1 MQAAPSTIKK
11 RNRVEGSGMAKKYSS
26 LILMTLPGVLYLFIN
41 NYLPMLGTFIAF
53 KNINYTKGIFHS
65 DWVGFKNFEFLFKS
79 QDAFIITRNTLLYN
93 GTFIIV
99 NNLIIA
105 LLVALLL
112 NEIKNRFARNLY
124 QSIMLLPFLIS
135 FSIVGYIVLAFFSI
149 EHGFI
154 NKVIFPFLH
163 IQPIEWYLESKYWP
177 YILVIVNTWKYVGYS
192 SLIYFAAMIG
202 INQEYYEA
210 ARMDGANRWLQMT
223 KITLP
228 LIRPVV
234 IVVVLIL
241 IGRIFYA
248 DFGMFFQVPLN
259 TGILF
264 STTNVIDTYVYRALL
279 VTGDIGMSSAAGLY
293 QSTVGFVLVIIA
305 NMLVRKW
312 DKESAL
318 F

>member
-1 MQAAPSTIKK
+1 
-11 RNRVEGSGMAKKYSS
+11 MAKKYSS
-26 LILMTLPGVLYLFIN
+26 LIWMTVPGVLYLFIN

-79 QDAFIITRNTLLYN
+79 HDAFIITRNTLLYN

-99 NNLIIA
+99 NNLAIA

-163 IQPIEWYLESKYWP
+163 IQPMEWYLESKYWP

-305 NMLVRKW
+305 NMLVRRW

>member
-1 MQAAPSTIKK
+1 
-11 RNRVEGSGMAKKYSS
+11 MAKKYSS

-79 QDAFIITRNTLLYN
+79 HDAFIITRNTLLYN

-99 NNLIIA
+99 NNLVIA

-177 YILVIVNTWKYVGYS
+177 YILVMVNTWKYVGYS

-305 NMLVRKW
+305 NMLVRRW

>member
-1 MQAAPSTIKK
+1 MLKK
-11 RNRVEGSGMAKKYSS
+11 HRS
-26 LILMTLPGVLYLFIN
+26 LILMTLPGVIYLFFN
-41 NYLPMLGTFIAF
+41 NYLPMLGAFIAF
-53 KNINYTKGIFHS
+53 KNINYTKGILHS
-65 DWVGFKNFEFLFKS
+65 DWIGFKNFEFLFKS
-79 QDAFIITRNTLLYN
+79 HDAFIITRNTLLYN

-105 LLVALLL
+105 LLVALFL

-124 QSIMLLPFLIS
+124 QSILLIPFLIS
-135 FSIVGYIVLAFFSI
+135 FSIIGYIVLAFFSI

-154 NKVIFPFLH
+154 NEVIFPLFH

-177 YILVIVNTWKYVGYS
+177 YILVMVNTWKYVGYS
-192 SLIYFAAMIG
+192 SLIYFAAIIG

-210 ARMDGANRWLQMT
+210 ARIDGANRWKQMT

-234 IVVVLIL
+234 TVVILIL

-293 QSTVGFVLVIIA
+293 QSTVGFGLVLIA
-305 NMLVRKW
+305 NIMVRKW
-312 DKESAL
+312 DKENAL

>member
-1 MQAAPSTIKK
+1 
-11 RNRVEGSGMAKKYSS
+11 MAKKYSS

-79 QDAFIITRNTLLYN
+79 HDAFIITRNTLLYN

-99 NNLIIA
+99 NNLVIA

-163 IQPIEWYLESKYWP
+163 VQPIEWYLESKYWP
-177 YILVIVNTWKYVGYS
+177 YILVMVNTWKYVGYS

-305 NMLVRKW
+305 NMLVRRW

>member
-1 MQAAPSTIKK
+1 
-11 RNRVEGSGMAKKYSS
+11 MAKKYRS
-26 LILMTLPGVLYLFIN
+26 LVWMALPGVIYLFIN
-41 NYLPMLGTFIAF
+41 NYLPMLGAFIAF
-53 KNINYTKGIFHS
+53 KNINYTKGILHS

-79 QDAFIITRNTLLYN
+79 HDAFIITRNTLLYN

-105 LLVALLL
+105 LLVALFL

-124 QSIMLLPFLIS
+124 QSMMLLPFLIS

-154 NKVIFPFLH
+154 NKVIFPLLH
-163 IQPIEWYLESKYWP
+163 IHPIEWYLEPKYWP
-177 YILVIVNTWKYVGYS
+177 YILVMVNTWKYVGYS
-192 SLIYFAAMIG
+192 SLIYFAAIIG

-293 QSTVGFVLVIIA
+293 QSTVGFVLVLLA

>member
-1 MQAAPSTIKK
+1 
-11 RNRVEGSGMAKKYSS
+11 MAKKYSS

>member
-1 MQAAPSTIKK
+1 
-11 RNRVEGSGMAKKYSS
+11 MAKKHRS
-26 LILMTLPGVLYLFIN
+26 LIWMALPGVIYLFIN
-41 NYLPMLGTFIAF
+41 NYLPMLGAFIAF
-53 KNINYTKGIFHS
+53 KNINYTKGIWNS

-79 QDAFIITRNTLLYN
+79 HDAFIITRNTLLYN
-93 GTFIIV
+93 GTFILI

-154 NKVIFPFLH
+154 NEVIFPLLH
-163 IQPIEWYLESKYWP
+163 IHPIEWYLEPKYWP
-177 YILVIVNTWKYVGYS
+177 YILVMVNTWKYVGYS
-192 SLIYFAAMIG
+192 SLIYFAAIIG

-210 ARMDGANRWLQMT
+210 ARMDGANRWMQMT

-293 QSTVGFVLVIIA
+293 QSTVGFVLVLFA
-305 NMLVRKW
+305 NLLVRKW